1 MNTRELSPALLGSA
15 ALHLGVGIL
24 LLFSWQRTRD
34 LKIGTVV
41 PVTIVSDAPA
51 AELSPA
57 LEAPEV
63 QTAQAE
69 TPVPEAAPTPLPPA
83 PTPAPTPKPE
93 PPKPAPV
100 APPKPALPKPAPSK
114 PEPKPE
120 KSLDLDALA
129 ASVSKMAKAS
139 GAKSSP
145 AAKGPPRPETAPQGR
160 TGQGSAV
167 AAAALSG
174 FVDDLQR
181 RWNPNCG
188 VAGGR
193 DVLVRATFQVG
204 PSGQLMGGVATQ
216 ASGATPPVNQAAATR
231 AISAVQAAAP
241 FRNLPREYY
250 GQRVAVNFIAREACS

>member
-1 MNTRELSPALLGSA
+1 VNTRELSPALLGSA
-15 ALHLGVGIL
+15 ALHLGVCIL

-57 LEAPEV
+57 LEAPEA

-69 TPVPEAAPTPLPPA
+69 APVPEAAPTPLPPA

-93 PPKPAPV
+93 PTKAAQAAPPPKL
-100 APPKPALPKPAPSK
+100 APPKPA
-114 PEPKPE
+114 PKPE

-139 GAKSSP
+139 GAKSSS
-145 AAKGPPRPETAPQGR
+145 AAKGPPRPETASQAR
-160 TGQGSAV
+160 TGQGAAAS
-167 AAAALSG
+167 AAALSG

-216 ASGATPPVNQAAATR
+216 ATGAAPSVNQAAATR
-231 AISAVQAAAP
+231 AVSAVQAAAP
-241 FRNLPREYY
+241 FRNLPRDYY
-250 GQRVAVNFIAREACS
+250 GQRMTVNFIAREACS